1 MFFDHPGI
9 TKLADKV
16 FVYKNFIPKEKVE
29 QINIVIKEY
38 TKEKTYLKEQYAK
51 VDWYRDKT
59 TPLIPHLID
68 IWNSASDLIA
78 PEYIIHP
85 NLALQVIRPGDGGM
99 FLHQDSPG
107 EGMEEELTQLDR
119 WNTCCII
126 HYGLVVYFG
135 EFTGGETYYPRLGL
149 EYAVQP
155 GDLVIHGAHT
165 DCEHGVKEVTS
176 GIRYAY
182 SNFMLPIEKNPGT
195 FPSYNTPEDLERKK
209 QNLIEVWNTPIKKG

>member
-1 MFFDHPGI
+1 MFYNNPKF

-16 FVYKNFIPKEKVE
+16 FVYKNFVPKKQLDQINQIVNNFAKDKFSIHEDWAKVE
-29 QINIVIKEY
+29 
-38 TKEKTYLKEQYAK
+38 
-51 VDWYRDKT
+51 WYRDKT
-59 TPLIPHLID
+59 TPLIPELVD
-68 IWNSASDLIA
+68 VWNIASELIA

-85 NLALQVIRPGDGGM
+85 NLSLQVIRPGDGGM

-107 EGMEEELTQLDR
+107 EGMEEELTQIDR

-135 EFTGGETYYPRLGL
+135 EFTGGETYYPRLNL

-155 GDLVIHGAHT
+155 GDLVIHGAYT

-176 GIRYAY
+176 GVRYAY

-195 FPSYNTPEDLERKK
+195 FPSYGTKEDAERKERG
-209 QNLIEVWNTPIKKG
+209 LIKVWNTPIEVV

>member
-1 MFFDHPGI
+1 MFYDNPKF

-16 FVYKNFIPKEKVE
+16 FVYKNFVSKEQLD
-29 QINIVIKEY
+29 QINQIVNDFKKDKFSIH
-38 TKEKTYLKEQYAK
+38 QDWAK
-51 VDWYRDKT
+51 IEWYKDKT
-59 TPLIPHLID
+59 TPLIPQLVD
-68 IWNSASDLIA
+68 VWNAASELIA

-85 NLALQVIRPGDGGM
+85 NLSLQVIRPGDGGM

-107 EGMEEELTQLDR
+107 EGMEEELTQIDR

-135 EFTGGETYYPRLGL
+135 EFTGGETYYPRLNL

-155 GDLVIHGAHT
+155 GDLVIHGAHS
-165 DCEHGVKEVTS
+165 DCEHGVKEVIS
-176 GIRYAY
+176 GVRYAY

-195 FPSYNTPEDLERKK
+195 FPNYGTKEDLERKK
-209 QNLIEVWNTPIKKG
+209 QSLIRVWNVPIKKG